1 MAVLVGKEAPDF
13 TAAAVMPDN
22 SINDHFNLRQYA
34 NGQYIVLFFY
44 PKDFTFV
51 CPTEIIAFNNR
62 LKDFQDRN
70 TVVVSVSGDNEFTHL
85 AWKNTAIDKGG
96 VGNLQFPMVADLS
109 HAIARNYDVL
119 YNEEVALRG
128 TFLIDRSFVI
138 RHQVINDLPLG
149 RNIDEAVRMVDA
161 LQFFEEN
168 GEVCPAGWH
177 KGEAGMQATPQGV
190 AQYLGGHAQEL

>member
-34 NGQYIVLFFY
+34 NGKYIVLFFY

-85 AWKNTAIDKGG
+85 AWKNTPVDKGG

-128 TFLIDRSFVI
+128 TFLIDRSFVV

-190 AQYLGGHAQEL
+190 AQYLGGHAQQL